1 VENSSGPAGNV
12 VEEKSTIK
20 KTGMWFVVIG
30 SLGAI
35 LMSGLVFHSLDTNK
49 VLLGAS
55 SSIANT
61 GK

>member
-1 VENSSGPAGNV
+1 MENSSAPLGSV

-35 LMSGLVFHSLDTNK
+35 LMSGIVFHSLDANK
-49 VLLGAS
+49 VLLGAN
-55 SSIANT
+55 SSISNT